1 MRRTVSCCALNQP
14 IIGLHALR
22 TITPSSNL
30 QAKQTTFLT
39 TLHEN
44 SCTQLHVGEGGPP
57 GTNSCAMLKSMK
69 AAEPLSAI
77 QILSPQMSSKQD
89 PAAWIS
95 ASACAQ
101 QEDILIGIVQLLH
114 DSSSC

>member
-1 MRRTVSCCALNQP
+1 MNQP
-14 IIGLHALR
+14 ILGLHALWP
-22 TITPSSNL
+22 IAPSSNL

-44 SCTQLHVGEGGPP
+44 SCKQLHVGEGGPP

-69 AAEPLSAI
+69 AAEPLPAI
-77 QILSPQMSSKQD
+77 QMLSAQMSSKQI

-101 QEDILIGIVQLLH
+101 QEDVLTLHWQH
-114 DSSSC
+114 DSSLC